1 MFDSIFEDNPRAA
14 IVAAIVGGTHVVTV
28 KEISKRPPF
37 YPKFVGGRAEVG
49 EKTLETV
56 VREVNEE
63 INLNIQ
69 LPEDQRERSK
79 MFLELDKGVMTSTD
93 RETGEMQWYIRYF
106 FLVRVNPH
114 LLAPFINTIAIRQG
128 VRGEKFEVTCH
139 NFWQLR
145 RIPWFLPAQAPLI
158 PLLVETLRRKEA
170 TRQAV
175 A

>member
-49 EKTLETV
+49 EKTL
-56 VREVNEE
+56 
-63 INLNIQ
+63 Q